1 MTVVPV
7 LHALSRR
14 VIGLKLEGVLGMASA
29 LAAIAGL
36 ILLAPGPYRGGDDES
51 TRPGWLV
58 GLTLIGLA
66 FFWFGV
72 AGILD

>member
-1 MTVVPV
+1 MLPT
-7 LHALSRR
+7 RR
-14 VIGLKLEGVLGMASA
+14 LMGLKLEGVLGMASA

-36 ILLAPGPYRGGDDES
+36 ILLAPGPDRAGEDDS

>member
-1 MTVVPV
+1 M
-7 LHALSRR
+7 
-14 VIGLKLEGVLGMASA
+14 KLEGALGMASA

-36 ILLAPGPYRGGDDES
+36 ILLAPGPAKEGDAES

-72 AGILD
+72 AAILD

>member
-1 MTVVPV
+1 
-7 LHALSRR
+7 

-51 TRPGWLV
+51 TRPGWVV